1 MIIENR
7 IEEILDYLEN
17 FPDGVI
23 SDCLRKEVEYLE
35 KRRPW

>member
-1 MIIENR
+1 MIIEDR

-17 FPDGVI
+17 FPDGAI
-23 SDCLRKEVEYLE
+23 SDCLMAELEYLE